1 MINLSTFKTND
12 GVEIYYEVHGEGK
25 PLFMLPG
32 WTCTVGFWQK
42 NVPELAKT
50 CKVIC
55 MDMRGHGESEKV
67 LRSHRISRY
76 AMDVK
81 NLLDYL
87 DVKDVT
93 VLGWSMGA
101 SILWSYI
108 ELFGNYRLKGLVC
121 VDQAPLQYTGP
132 DWAWGQ
138 KGCYDVEMF
147 IRLCYDIKYNPRGA
161 AEGLAH
167 ACLHHDPSAEEVKY
181 IADEISKCP
190 PYVRIEIMRDHT
202 NLDWRDFIPQI
213 KLPALVCV
221 ARHSNV
227 FPNEGSAWVG
237 EHIPGARV
245 EYFEHSGHMLFWE
258 EPEKFNK
265 LIAGFVQEVN
275 R

>member
-1 MINLSTFKTND
+1 MSTFKTND
-12 GVEIYYEVHGEGK
+12 GVEIYYDVQGEGK

-32 WTCTVGFWQK
+32 WTCTTKFWK
-42 NVPELAKT
+42 YNVPELSKHF
-50 CKVIC
+50 KVIC

-67 LRSHRISRY
+67 LHSHRISRY

-81 NLLDYL
+81 NLLDHL
-87 DVKDVT
+87 DVNDVT

-132 DWAWGQ
+132 DWQWGQ
-138 KGCYDVEMF
+138 NGCYDVEMF

-161 AEGLAH
+161 AEGLAFG
-167 ACLHHDPSAEEVKY
+167 CLHHTPDKDEVKF

-202 NLDWRDFIPQI
+202 NLDWRDFIPHI
-213 KLPALVCV
+213 KLPTLVCV
-221 ARHSNV
+221 ARHSAI

-237 EHIPGARV
+237 ENIPGAKV
-245 EYFEHSGHMLFWE
+245 EYFENSGHMLFWE
-258 EPEKFNK
+258 EPDKFNK
-265 LIAGFVQEVN
+265 VIGDFVNEVN
-275 R
+275 K